1 MIKIGLISDT
11 HSHFDDDMRNFLQ
24 PVDQIWH
31 AGDIGNVELLDNL
44 RKFKSVVAVY
54 GNIDDAT
61 VRHCVPEIQVFMA
74 EQVKVAMMHI
84 GGYPGKYEL
93 KAMAVLQAERPK
105 IFVCG
110 HSHILK
116 VMYDRNFDCIHMNPG
131 ASGKYG
137 FQPKRTMLRFVIDG
151 ASVRDL
157 EVWEKDRRI

>member
-1 MIKIGLISDT
+1 MIRIGLISDT

-31 AGDIGNVELLDNL
+31 AGDIGNVGLLDDL
-44 RKFKSVVAVY
+44 QKFKPVVAVF
-54 GNIDDAT
+54 GNIDDAV
-61 VRHCVPEIQVFMA
+61 VRQCVPESQVFMA
-74 EQVKVAMMHI
+74 EQVKVVMMHI
-84 GGYPGKYEL
+84 GGYPGKYEP
-93 KAMAVLQAERPK
+93 KARSLIQAERPK

-116 VMYDRNFDCIHMNPG
+116 VMYDKNYGCLHLNPG

-151 ASVRDL
+151 ADIKDL
-157 EVWEKDRRI
+157 EVWEKDRR